1 MPSSSR
7 PVGTADRLLRFV
19 AASALLHA
27 LLAPATYQAY
37 RVLIASGRVQQGR
50 ALPWW
55 IWVAAASYAVGPAL
69 LGDQVGR
76 AARRQQSWAAMF
88 TGPAPA
94 PRGWDHLFAR
104 KLTGWIRVR
113 LLDPGVTSAPA
124 GPGTAETVT
133 GRWLVGA
140 FSAGNAG
147 VPSSYAAGYPEVQ
160 DLFLA
165 DTAVCDPGTGEFLL
179 NQNGE
184 VVLRGVSVLLRWDQ
198 IAYLEFIAG

>member
-1 MPSSSR
+1 M
-7 PVGTADRLLRFV
+7 
-19 AASALLHA
+19 
-27 LLAPATYQAY
+27 
-37 RVLIASGRVQQGR
+37 
-50 ALPWW
+50 PWW